1 MPVRKD
7 LPRRFYGSIF
17 PSSYPPIFKSSN
29 TLVSSD
35 RSFAMKPA
43 VFLNVTIPVYNEE
56 HTLAASIHKISA
68 FLKSNCSHPYEIVIA
83 ENGSTD
89 NTFRVA
95 KQLEHDLPNVR
106 ALHIE
111 GRGRGR
117 AIKAAWRQSS
127 ADILSYMDVDLS
139 SDLLA
144 FPALIDA
151 LAPEANR
158 REFSREDKSSNH
170 AIPSPGGEGWVR
182 ADLSS
187 AKRTSLPTGGYDL
200 AIGSRLLDPA
210 LTRRGLKRETISRG
224 YNLLVRAVFRT
235 RFSDA
240 QCGFKA
246 ITRRAA
252 SALLP
257 LIEDAAWFMDT
268 ELLVL
273 AEKLGYRIFDLP
285 VRWTDDPDSRVQLW
299 STALADIK
307 GLIRLRRN
315 LASGRYSSREP
326 ASAVSERGVHAA

>member
-1 MPVRKD
+1 V
-7 LPRRFYGSIF
+7 
-17 PSSYPPIFKSSN
+17 
-29 TLVSSD
+29 LV
-35 RSFAMKPA
+35 
-43 VFLNVTIPVYNEE
+43 NITIPVYNEE
-56 HTLAASIHKISA
+56 RTLASSIQKISS
-68 FLKSNCSHPYEIVIA
+68 FLKSNCNHPYEIVIA

-89 NTFRVA
+89 NTFQIA
-95 KQLEHDLPNVR
+95 KQLEQELPNVR
-106 ALHIE
+106 ALHVNE
-111 GRGRGR
+111 KGRGR
-117 AIKAAWRQSS
+117 AIKTAWQQSK

-139 SDLLA
+139 TDLLA

-151 LAPEANR
+151 LATESNR
-158 REFSREDKSSNH
+158 REYSREDNSSDH
-170 AIPSPGGEGWVR
+170 VPSPGGEGRVR
-182 ADLSS
+182 ADVSS
-187 AKRTSLPTGGYDL
+187 AKRTSVPKGGFDL

-210 LTRRGLKRETISRG
+210 LTERGFKRETISRG

-252 SALLP
+252 AELLP
-257 LIEDAAWFMDT
+257 LIEDDAWFMDT

-307 GLIRLRRN
+307 GLMRLRRN
-315 LASGRYSSREP
+315 LASGRYSSRNLTTP
-326 ASAVSERGVHAA
+326 ATAERGVHAA